1 MSRIKVNAVTNLAGG
16 RPDIAAPIQ
25 SPKVIVNFQAFAD
38 GSVTIFNSFNVNSVT
53 FQGTPGVYTITFTN
67 PLSSNGVSLALGTVG
82 LVTGNPAFVYLISG
96 NNGQVILGTRVI
108 QSNGLLAAE
117 TSQFYQCVVFDPS

>member
-1 MSRIKVNAVTNLAGG
+1 MSRIKVNAITNLAGA

-25 SPKVIVNFQAFAD
+25 SPKVIVNFQAFPN

-53 FQGTPGVYTITFTN
+53 FLGTPGNYEIIYTN
-67 PLSSNGVSLALGTVG
+67 PLNSSGVALALATTG
-82 LVTGNPAFVYLISG
+82 LVAGNPAFVYLISG
-96 NNGQVILGTRVI
+96 SSTKSILGTRVI

-117 TSQFYQCVVFDPS
+117 GSSFYQFVVFDP